1 MPAVI
6 AAAHSTAMRPWQ
18 AAAAAAASRR
28 CRCEIL
34 KGKLHHHQ
42 PIPLSPSAWEQFLQ
56 IPGNDRCCDCG
67 HAEPRWASINL
78 GITLCIRCSGVH
90 RSLGV
95 HHSKVRSL
103 TLDAW
108 EPEIAKVMM
117 ELGNQIVN
125 WVYEARVDGS
135 VQRATENCERG
146 VRETWIRAKYVDRR
160 FVRPLMETESPPS
173 DVTAN
178 VTGDGVAVVSP
189 VARRWSVRRLRRR
202 PNSRSRSQTKAA
214 TVSTVDELETAPL
227 ADAAAAIAEPP
238 VLPADD
244 NGSPR
249 LNAIDED
256 VKSTQSSSSAGSVLV
271 IGGDLA
277 GPQLRAELALSSDQ
291 ESTGEEDADDAA
303 VGMSRLYVHTIAR
316 MNINKHLQAKPKN
329 EANSFVQMEQLHTQ
343 IIA

>member
-1 MPAVI
+1 MR
-6 AAAHSTAMRPWQ
+6 TAL
-18 AAAAAAASRR
+18 SRT
-28 CRCEIL
+28 
-34 KGKLHHHQ
+34 Q
-42 PIPLSPSAWEQFLQ
+42 SVLSHSAWEQFLQ

-125 WVYEARVDGS
+125 RVYEARVDGS

-160 FVRPLMETESPPS
+160 FVRPLMEAESPS
-173 DVTAN
+173 DATAN
-178 VTGDGVAVVSP
+178 VAGDGVVVVSP

-202 PNSRSRSQTKAA
+202 PNSRSRSQTKTA
-214 TVSTVDELETAPL
+214 TVSTVDDLETVQAV
-227 ADAAAAIAEPP
+227 DVSAATAEPS

-244 NGSPR
+244 DGSPR

-291 ESTGEEDADDAA
+291 ESTGEEDGDEAA
-303 VGMSRLYVHTIAR
+303 IGMCRHHVHPI
-316 MNINKHLQAKPKN
+316 KC
-329 EANSFVQMEQLHTQ
+329 SFKVA
-343 IIA
+343 I